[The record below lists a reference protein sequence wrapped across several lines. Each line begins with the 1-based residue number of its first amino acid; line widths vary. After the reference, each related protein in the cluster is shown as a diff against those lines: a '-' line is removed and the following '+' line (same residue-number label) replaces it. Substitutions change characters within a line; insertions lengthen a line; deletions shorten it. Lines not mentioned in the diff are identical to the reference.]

1 MKTTI
6 KKIILLLITL
16 VFLYFVFVN
25 LDIKELLKL
34 IKEFDVKYAF
44 FLAVSILV
52 SLGFRG
58 LCFKQ
63 LISKTKSTPLM
74 DMIPLCITG
83 AALNIVLPARAGD
96 FFRAYYVGHKYSID
110 KLKVFGAIMLER
122 IFDGLVILSMLFAAI
137 MLYNKNQLAQNL
149 CMWAGII
156 FIGSLLFAFLM
167 IKNNKADLICNFLV
181 EKTSSFPEIFKKIL
195 HALLRFV
202 NKVCNSFVS
211 GFEVL
216 KYPKTLVRVVLTSI
230 AIWGFECLNYY
241 FMILGFHCE
250 VDWSVVLFIISF
262 IALACMIPS
271 TSIFVGPY
279 QFAVI
284 AAFAIYNIPKET
296 ALAISLVEQAIVTI
310 VTSIVAVVF
319 LVKNNITYKDLKED
333 IKN

>member
-6 KKIILLLITL
+6 KKLILLLITV

-25 LDIKELLKL
+25 LDIKELLYL
-34 IKEFDVKYAF
+34 IKGFDIRYGI
-44 FLAVSILV
+44 FLAISILV
-52 SLGFRG
+52 SLSFRG

-63 LISKTKSTPLM
+63 LISKTKSTPLF
-74 DMIPLCITG
+74 DMIPLCISG

-96 FFRAYYVGHKYSID
+96 FFRAYYVGHKYGID
-110 KLKVFGAIMLER
+110 KVKVFGAIMLER
-122 IFDGLVILSMLFAAI
+122 IFDGLVILSMLFVAI
-137 MLYNKNQLAQNL
+137 LLYNKNQLAQNL
-149 CMWAGII
+149 CMWAGVI
-156 FIGSLLFAFLM
+156 FISGLLFALLLIKYNKTDLVCKFLEE
-167 IKNNKADLICNFLV
+167 KTNFLPEV
-181 EKTSSFPEIFKKIL
+181 IKKVFHSFLHFINKI
-195 HALLRFV
+195 
-202 NKVCNSFVS
+202 CNSFVS

-216 KYPKTLVRVVLTSI
+216 KYPKTLIRIVLTSL

-241 FMILGFHCE
+241 FMILGFHCD

-310 VTSIVAVVF
+310 VTSIVATVF
-319 LVKNNITYKDLKED
+319 LLKNNITYKDLKED
-333 IKN
+333 MKN